1 MIVIGLTGGIA
12 SGKSTAAELLKAL
25 GAVVIDADRLG
36 HRAYEPGSIGFEAV
50 VNEFGHEI
58 VSGDGTVNRLVL
70 GGKVFGDP
78 EQMQRL
84 NAIVWPAIRRLAQ
97 EEIDE
102 CRRRGAEVVVLEA
115 ALLIE
120 AGWDDLAD
128 EIWVV
133 SVKAE
138 RARARLKQRNG
149 LPEDQAQ
156 ARIDAQLSNRDRQQH
171 ADVKIDNSHTLEKFE
186 KRIKAQW
193 QKLQKRIQK
202 SAASRK

>member
-1 MIVIGLTGGIA
+1 MIVVGLTGGIA

-36 HRAYEPGSIGFEAV
+36 HRAYEPGSVGFEAV

-58 VSGDGTVNRLVL
+58 VSEDGTVNRLVL

-97 EEIDE
+97 EEIAE

-133 SVKAE
+133 SVKPE

-156 ARIDAQLSNRDRQQH
+156 ARIDSQLSNRDRQQH
-171 ADVKIDNSHTLEKFE
+171 ADVKIDNSDTLEKFE

>member
-1 MIVIGLTGGIA
+1 M
-12 SGKSTAAELLKAL
+12 
-25 GAVVIDADRLG
+25 G
-36 HRAYEPGSIGFEAV
+36 H
-50 VNEFGHEI
+50 
-58 VSGDGTVNRLVL
+58 GTVSEEGTGNRLVL

-97 EEIDE
+97 EEIAE

-133 SVKAE
+133 SVKPE
-138 RARARLKQRNG
+138 GARARLKQRNG

-171 ADVKIDNSHTLEKFE
+171 ADVKIDNSDTLEKFE

>member
-97 EEIDE
+97 EEIAE

-120 AGWDDLAD
+120 LGRHAG
-128 EIWVV
+128 
-133 SVKAE
+133 AE
-138 RARARLKQRNG
+138 GIVMDSSSWKITARN
-149 LPEDQAQ
+149 PE
-156 ARIDAQLSNRDRQQH
+156 
-171 ADVKIDNSHTLEKFE
+171 
-186 KRIKAQW
+186 
-193 QKLQKRIQK
+193 
-202 SAASRK
+202 

>member
-36 HRAYEPGSIGFEAV
+36 HRAYEPGSLGFEAV

-58 VSGDGTVNRLVL
+58 VSEDGTVNRLVL

-84 NAIVWPAIRRLAQ
+84 NDIVWPAIRRLAK
-97 EEIDE
+97 EEITE

-120 AGWDDLAD
+120 AGWDDLVD

-133 SVKAE
+133 SVKANE
-138 RARARLKQRNG
+138 AKARLKQRNG

-171 ADVKIDNSHTLEKFE
+171 ANVKIDNSEALAKFE

-202 SAASRK
+202 SAAIGK